1 MEYLCYSFG
10 VGQSSGWFW
19 KGGPLIGEK
28 KKQFR
33 FRRLR
38 LWQSSSV
45 FFVGRGEIFSLYE
58 CAINFPPL
66 IKLKQF
72 STSGTLKR
80 LLKKCLSNHEIT
92 K

>member
-10 VGQSSGWFW
+10 VAQSSGWFW

-28 KKQFR
+28 KSNFASAM
-33 FRRLR
+33 LR
-38 LWQSSSV
+38 LWQSSGV
-45 FFVGRGEIFSLYE
+45 FFVGRGETFSLYE
-58 CAINFPPL
+58 CAINFPAL

-72 STSGTLKR
+72 STSGTLKL
-80 LLKKCLSNHEIT
+80 LLKKCLSNREIT